1 MNKCIN
7 LYDFLNNLF
16 DQEQLIKKAMII
28 IQGVL
33 EACSPRL
40 ARIAEKMP
48 GRADANYKIIQ
59 RFLAQVDL
67 KAALLRFF
75 QEEAEFVIGDPTE
88 MKRPQAKKTP
98 YVGQLS
104 DGQTLGYWLL
114 VLATPFRGRAI
125 PFHFIT
131 YSSKTI
137 GAQATSRNQEHFRAF
152 AQIKALLGERPL
164 VLDREFSYLELLQ
177 NLVLERIHFVI
188 HLKIGLPQVSL
199 LNNQGQPVKLIAKP
213 NQTVIYPQ
221 LWYKG
226 LVQVNVIGLWR
237 EGFQSPL
244 WVMTDLEAEKGLQ
257 IYLQRMKIEQSF
269 RDCKNLL
276 GLEQAMNK
284 QQAQLEQMIALTLLA
299 YIVGLFLGEALRD
312 VTYGSVAPAELT
324 YQDLL
329 DTPQNK
335 PISSKWKHYSGLF
348 VLLKQQLRIPPEL
361 LCLLQQP
368 VSQALATLVLGNVRS
383 FV

>member
-1 MNKCIN
+1 
-7 LYDFLNNLF
+7 
-16 DQEQLIKKAMII
+16 
-28 IQGVL
+28 
-33 EACSPRL
+33 
-40 ARIAEKMP
+40 
-48 GRADANYKIIQ
+48 
-59 RFLAQVDL
+59 VDL

-88 MKRPQAKKTP
+88 MKRPQAKKTS

-131 YSSKTI
+131 YSSNTI

-177 NLVLERIHFVI
+177 NLALERIHFVI

-199 LNNQGQPVKLIAKP
+199 LDNQGQPVKLIAKP

-244 WVMTDLEAEKGLQ
+244 WVMSDLEAEKGLQ

-284 QQAQLEQMIALTLLA
+284 QQGHLEQMIALTLLA
-299 YIVGLFLGEALRD
+299 YVVGLFLGEALRD
-312 VTYGSVAPAELT
+312 VSYGNVAPAELT
-324 YQDLL
+324 YQFLL

-335 PISSKWKHYSGLF
+335 PISTKWKHYSGLF

>member
-16 DQEQLIKKAMII
+16 DQEQLIRKAMMI

-40 ARIAEKMP
+40 SRIAEKMP
-48 GRADANYKIIQ
+48 GRPDANYKIIQ

-67 KAALLRFF
+67 KAVLLRFF
-75 QEEAEFVIGDPTE
+75 QEEADFVIGDPTE
-88 MKRPQAKKTP
+88 MKRPQAKKTS

-152 AQIKALLGERPL
+152 AQVKVLLGERPL

-177 NLVLERIHFVI
+177 NLLLEHIHFVI

-199 LNNQGQPVKLIAKP
+199 LDNQGQPVKLIAKP
-213 NQTVIYPQ
+213 NETVIYPQ

-226 LVQVNVIGLWR
+226 LVPVNVIGLWR
-237 EGFQSPL
+237 AGFQSPL
-244 WVMTDLEAEKGLQ
+244 WVMTDLEPEKGLQ

-284 QQAQLEQMIALTLLA
+284 QQGQLEQMIALTLLA
-299 YIVGLFLGEALRD
+299 YVVGLFLGEALRD
-312 VTYGSVAPAELT
+312 VSYGSVAPAELA

-335 PISSKWKHYSGLF
+335 PISTKWKHYSGLF
-348 VLLKQQLRIPPEL
+348 VLLKQQLRIPPEV
-361 LCLLQQP
+361 LCLLQKP